1 MSSIERGFQQQ
12 QQQRI
17 DKKHRKLVRSPEK
30 LSSPCDYDSYSINN
44 PSRLSASTNVFS
56 TNPIPPFSSKY
67 HRSSP
72 TKSYNDQFPPPSA
85 TQQQQVWLEQQQ
97 SHHLI
102 TIPPSSSAPSI
113 ALHRKPSITIKY
125 SKDEDIHHHHH
136 HHHHNPSQQL
146 SKNESNADQMSNN
159 NDNFFINFN
168 DQQQNLSPFN
178 YDEFISSNCDIYHHH
193 SLSTSSPTSAS
204 LNLDAASDH
213 HIVFHSNNPFLSDNF
228 DAITSSC
235 DAGSGVNFFNVDDS
249 NDSELLFI
257 PDDELTMTTATVRTN
272 ELPASLSSTTVLRND
287 GLETQL
293 LRNKREK
300 FSNASPTMKFCLLV
314 VSPPSNKLLQVS
326 CLRLLLLLR
335 FAIFVGIT
343 LTRCKSQFLFFLASK
358 TL

>member
-30 LSSPCDYDSYSINN
+30 LSSPCDYDSYAN
-44 PSRLSASTNVFS
+44 PSRISASTNVFS
-56 TNPIPPFSSKY
+56 TNPIPPFSSTN

-85 TQQQQVWLEQQQ
+85 TQQQVWLEQHQ
-97 SHHLI
+97 SRHLI

-125 SKDEDIHHHHH
+125 SKDEDIIHQ
-136 HHHHNPSQQL
+136 HHHHNPPQKL
-146 SKNESNADQMSNN
+146 SKTESNADQMSNN
-159 NDNFFINFN
+159 NDNFLINFN

-228 DAITSSC
+228 DAITNSC
-235 DAGSGVNFFNVDDS
+235 EAGNGVNFFNVDDS

-257 PDDELTMTTATVRTN
+257 PDDELTMATTTTRTN
-272 ELPASLSSTTVLRND
+272 EMTASLSSTTVLRND

-326 CLRLLLLLR
+326 CLLLLLLLR
-335 FAIFVGIT
+335 YSIFVDIT
-343 LTRCKSQFLFFLASK
+343 LM
-358 TL
+358 